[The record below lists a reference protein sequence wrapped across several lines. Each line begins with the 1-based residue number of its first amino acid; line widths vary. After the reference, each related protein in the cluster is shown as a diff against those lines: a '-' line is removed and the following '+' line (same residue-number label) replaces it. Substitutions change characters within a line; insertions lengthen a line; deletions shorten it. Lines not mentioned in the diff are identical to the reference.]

1 MNNWTC
7 TLCTFSYGSL
17 DSWCTNRIAT
27 IDNFVSSHHCR
38 EWVQPLR
45 FLHGCIVE
53 RPPNWKE
60 EGSIGIGNGISEHT
74 GMKIT
79 QATTIVEHFVL
90 GQSTVDRQA
99 LWHTALSF
107 VMHCGRILK
116 WGNGIGKIRTTGTLC
131 LAQWLNT
138 TVLKSVKITG
148 TDLATIAHNG
158 RN

>member
-1 MNNWTC
+1 MFEESLYKESYFWFWNMNNLTC

-60 EGSIGIGNGISEHT
+60 EGSIGIGNGNIRTYWNEDHPGNNHCGT
-74 GMKIT
+74 FCTWAINCRQT
-79 QATTIVEHFVL
+79 
-90 GQSTVDRQA
+90 STVTHCPVFCYA
-99 LWHTALSF
+99 LWQNTKVGQWNWKDQNYRHWL
-107 VMHCGRILK
+107 
-116 WGNGIGKIRTTGTLC
+116 
-131 LAQWLNT
+131 WLNT
-138 TVLKSVKITG
+138 TPYT
-148 TDLATIAHNG
+148 
-158 RN
+158 